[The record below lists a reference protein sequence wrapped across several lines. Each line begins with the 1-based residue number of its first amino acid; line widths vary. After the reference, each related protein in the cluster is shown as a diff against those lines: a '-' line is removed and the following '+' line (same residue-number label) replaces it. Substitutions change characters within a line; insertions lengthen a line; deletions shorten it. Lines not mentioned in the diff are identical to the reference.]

1 MISDRVSGDRLKPVA
16 NILSSFLWMYN
27 RFSIIMSSYFILTI
41 WLLLVE
47 VTYLLANYCCFK
59 TRSVAVINSDICNNY
74 YDLSS

>member
-16 NILSSFLWMYN
+16 NILSHFLWIYN
-27 RFSIIMSSYFILTI
+27 RFSIISSYFIWTI
-41 WLLLVE
+41 WLLLFE

-59 TRSVAVINSDICNNY
+59 TRSVAVINGDICNNY